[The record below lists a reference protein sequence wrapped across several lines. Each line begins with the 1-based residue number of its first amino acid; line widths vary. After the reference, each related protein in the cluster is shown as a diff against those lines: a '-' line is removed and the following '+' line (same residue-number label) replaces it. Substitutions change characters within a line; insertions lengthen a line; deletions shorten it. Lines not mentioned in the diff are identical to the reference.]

1 MMRIVGGHFG
11 SRRLLPVR
19 EIKLRPTSDRLRE
32 TLFDVLGGR
41 VAGSLFIDAYAGTGA
56 VGIEAMSRGARHVFF
71 LERHPAATELIRRNL
86 NNLGIKIAAGRKRAR
101 NQGTQQDARQDV
113 RQQEDETG
121 VAEIL
126 EMDAIRGLKHLASLG
141 EHADFL
147 FSDPPY
153 AEEHRLHSALKFVA
167 EGALLAPAG
176 VAIAEHSSRVSLPES
191 FGRLRR
197 VRVLEQGDAALS
209 FFSF

>member
-1 MMRIVGGHFG
+1 MRIVGGHFG
-11 SRRLLPVR
+11 SRRLQPVR

-32 TLFDVLGGR
+32 TLFDVLGSR
-41 VAGSLFIDAYAGTGA
+41 IAGSVFIDAYAGTGA
-56 VGIEAMSRGARHVFF
+56 VGIEALSRGARHVFF
-71 LERHPAATELIRRNL
+71 LERHPAATELIRKNL
-86 NNLGIKIAAGRKRAR
+86 NNLGIEIAAGRKRAR
-101 NQGTQQDARQDV
+101 NRDGQQDTDQDT

-141 EHADFL
+141 EHADL
-147 FSDPPY
+147 IFSDPPY
-153 AEEHRLHSALKFVA
+153 AEEHRLHAALKYVA
-167 EGALLAPAG
+167 EAALLAPAG
-176 VAIAEHSSRVSLPES
+176 VAIGEHSSRVSLPES

-197 VRVLEQGDAALS
+197 FRVLEQGDSALS

>member
-11 SRRLLPVR
+11 SRRLQPVR

-32 TLFDVLGGR
+32 TLFDVLGSR
-41 VAGSLFIDAYAGTGA
+41 IAGPVFIDAYAGTGA
-56 VGIEAMSRGARHVFF
+56 VGIEALSRGARHVFF
-71 LERHPAATELIRRNL
+71 LERHPAATELIRKNL
-86 NNLGIKIAAGRKRAR
+86 NNLGIEIAAGRKRAR
-101 NQGTQQDARQDV
+101 NRDGQQDTDQDT

-141 EHADFL
+141 EHADL
-147 FSDPPY
+147 IFSDPPY
-153 AEEHRLHSALKFVA
+153 AEEHRLHAALKYVA
-167 EGALLAPAG
+167 EAALLAPAG
-176 VAIAEHSSRVSLPES
+176 VAIGEHSSRVSLPES

-197 VRVLEQGDAALS
+197 FRVLEQGDSALS

>member
-1 MMRIVGGHFG
+1 MRIVGGHFG

-32 TLFDVLGGR
+32 TLFNVLGGR
-41 VAGSLFIDAYAGTGA
+41 VTGSLFIDAYAGTGA

-86 NNLGIKIAAGRKRAR
+86 NNLGIEIAAGRKRAR
-101 NQGTQQDARQDV
+101 NQGTQQDA

-126 EMDAIRGLKHLASLG
+126 EMDAIRGLKHLAILG

-153 AEEHRLHSALKFVA
+153 VEEHRLHSALKFVA
-167 EGALLAPAG
+167 EGTLLAPAG

>member
-1 MMRIVGGHFG
+1 M
-11 SRRLLPVR
+11 R

-56 VGIEAMSRGARHVFF
+56 VGIEALSRGARHAFF
-71 LERHPAATELIRRNL
+71 LERYPAATELIRKNL
-86 NNLGIKIAAGRKRAR
+86 NNLGIEIAAGHKRAR
-101 NQGTQQDARQDV
+101 NQDGQQDTRQDARQGT
-113 RQQEDETG
+113 RQQEHETG

-141 EHADFL
+141 EHADL
-147 FSDPPY
+147 IFSDPPY
-153 AEEHRLHSALKFVA
+153 AEEHRLHTAFEFIGEA
-167 EGALLAPAG
+167 ALLAPAG
-176 VAIAEHSSRVSLPES
+176 VAIGEHSSRVSLPES

-197 VRVLEQGDAALS
+197 FRVLEQGDSALS